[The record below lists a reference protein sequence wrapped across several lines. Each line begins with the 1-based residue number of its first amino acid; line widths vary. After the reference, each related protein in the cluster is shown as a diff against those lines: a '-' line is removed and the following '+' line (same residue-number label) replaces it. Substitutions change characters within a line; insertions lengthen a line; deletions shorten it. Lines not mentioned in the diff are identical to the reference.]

1 MQISKRD
8 KIIAMLMA
16 IGFFLSQIATLTR
29 FPFMHSDESWLS
41 GLTRFMMENRSLA
54 VTEPFFDLYPRNPHA
69 IKSTYHILQAFF
81 LQVFGYEL
89 FPIRLMSLIFG
100 SLSLVLFYLLLKKF
114 DVSTK
119 WTALSTLLLAAQ
131 PIFIYGAHFGR
142 QEIVVV
148 FFLLLIATTWW
159 KKKRILSLLCA
170 FFAMGLHPNAFLGGG
185 ALVLTGLFAA
195 WNHQDERKQLL
206 KTLPWLAGFTAF
218 YILASLWMNPDFFRD
233 YLAYGATLGV
243 TNTAGGKFAGFFL
256 FFQKLWQGISGTYYL
271 PPLHLTLFTIA
282 FGFLA
287 GSIVGLLKRDRRL
300 LSLQLHQAAWVLG
313 IMAVGRYNATSLL
326 FFVPGA
332 VLTLTLLA
340 AFYVDRLPVKITAV
354 GMILWFSLASYGEIT
369 ALPKDHYKNYL
380 AAIHEVVPKDAI
392 VLANLNTEFAF
403 EAGKLYDYRNLTHLD
418 KAGISLADYIQDRKI
433 AYILYADELDYLHR
447 NPDPWQVLYG
457 PDQSWYNEM
466 QAFLATRCEEVAN
479 FQAPIYGNR
488 IVPFLNDPY
497 WHLHIYRI
505 TP

>member
-1 MQISKRD
+1 MQISKRE
-8 KIIAMLMA
+8 KIIAPLVA
-16 IGFFLSQIATLTR
+16 LGFFLSQIATLTR

-41 GLTRFMMENRSLA
+41 GLTRFMMESQSLA

-69 IKSTYHILQAFF
+69 IKSTYHLLQIFF
-81 LQVFGYEL
+81 IQLFGYEL
-89 FPIRLMSLIFG
+89 FSVRLISLIFG
-100 SLSLVLFYLLLKKF
+100 SLSLILVYLLLRKLS
-114 DVSTK
+114 VSGK
-119 WTALSTLLLAAQ
+119 WAVLGTLILAAQ
-131 PIFIYGAHFGR
+131 PIFVYSAHFAR

-148 FFLLLIATTWW
+148 FFLLLIATSWW
-159 KKKRILSLLCA
+159 KRKRIVSLLCA
-170 FFAMGLHPNAFLGGG
+170 FFAMGLHPNAFIGGT
-185 ALVLTGLFAA
+185 ALLLTGLFAA
-195 WNHQDERKQLL
+195 WNHQDERRQLL
-206 KTLPWLAGFTAF
+206 KNLPWLAGFSGI

-243 TNTAGGKFAGFFL
+243 TNTAGGKFSGFFL
-256 FFQKLWQGISGTYYL
+256 FFQKLWQGVSGTYYL
-271 PPLHLTLFTIA
+271 PPLRLTLFTIA

-287 GSIVGLLKRDRRL
+287 GTIIGLLKKDRRL
-300 LSLQLHQAAWVLG
+300 LSLQLHQAAWALG
-313 IMAVGRYNATSLL
+313 IMVVGRYNATSLL

-340 AFYVDRLPVKITAV
+340 SHYMDRLPVKIAAV
-354 GMILWFSLASYGEIT
+354 GMILWFSLSSYGEIT
-369 ALPKDHYKNYL
+369 ALPKDHYRNYL

-392 VLANLNTEFAF
+392 VLANLNAEFGF

-418 KAGISLADYIQDRKI
+418 EADLSLARYIEDRKI
-433 AYILYADELDYLHR
+433 SYILYADELDYLHR

-457 PDQSWYNEM
+457 PDQPWYDEM
-466 QAFLATRCEEVAN
+466 QNFLATRCEEVAD
-479 FQAPIYGNR
+479 FEAPLYGNR